1 METLWEIKKEVITPE
16 EVVARIN
23 KLVESWAAEEKAE
36 ALQRAQHKDHK
47 DNVTAQKDGEGFLS
61 GHSETE
67 YPVLSMQD
75 CHENTFLF
83 NVEADNL
90 KELI

>member
-36 ALQRAQHKDHK
+36 DLQ
-47 DNVTAQKDGEGFLS
+47 
-61 GHSETE
+61 
-67 YPVLSMQD
+67 
-75 CHENTFLF
+75 C
-83 NVEADNL
+83 VEDAY
-90 KELI
+90 